1 MSELEELPEGYWE
14 RQERFHRALAKIKS
28 KSNTTTIPS
37 YREVVDKLEE
47 LEKENE
53 LLGRRYDELTKLIRK
68 QGKDKV
74 DCGDR
79 FLRNYAKGWD

>member
-1 MSELEELPEGYWE
+1 MSDTYWDK
-14 RQERFHRALAKIKS
+14 QERFHRALAKIKS
-28 KSNTTTIPS
+28 NSTAATIPS

-47 LEKENE
+47 LERENE

-74 DCGDR
+74 GCGDR

>member
-1 MSELEELPEGYWE
+1 MSDTYWDK
-14 RQERFHRALAKIKS
+14 QERFHRALAKIKS
-28 KSNTTTIPS
+28 NSTTTTIPS

-47 LEKENE
+47 LEKENA

>member
-1 MSELEELPEGYWE
+1 MSDTYWDK
-14 RQERFHRALAKIKS
+14 QERFHRALAKIKS
-28 KSNTTTIPS
+28 NSTTTTIPS
-37 YREVVDKLEE
+37 YREVLDKLEE
-47 LEKENE
+47 LERENE

>member
-1 MSELEELPEGYWE
+1 MSDTYWDK
-14 RQERFHRALAKIKS
+14 QERFHRALAKIKS
-28 KSNTTTIPS
+28 NSTTTTTTIPS

-47 LEKENE
+47 LERENE

-68 QGKDKV
+68 QGKDNV

-79 FLRNYAKGWD
+79 FLRNYAKDYD

>member
-1 MSELEELPEGYWE
+1 
-14 RQERFHRALAKIKS
+14 
-28 KSNTTTIPS
+28 
-37 YREVVDKLEE
+37 VDKLEE

-68 QGKDKV
+68 QGKDSV

-79 FLRNYAKGWD
+79 FLRNYAKDYD

>member
-28 KSNTTTIPS
+28 NSTTTIPS

-68 QGKDKV
+68 QGKDSV

-79 FLRNYAKGWD
+79 FLRNYAKDYD

>member
-1 MSELEELPEGYWE
+1 MSDTYWDK
-14 RQERFHRALAKIKS
+14 QERFHRALAKIKS
-28 KSNTTTIPS
+28 NSTTTTIPS

-47 LEKENE
+47 LEKENA

-68 QGKDKV
+68 QGKDSV

>member
-1 MSELEELPEGYWE
+1 MSDTYWDK
-14 RQERFHRALAKIKS
+14 QERFHRALAKIKS
-28 KSNTTTIPS
+28 NSTTTTIPS
-37 YREVVDKLEE
+37 YREAVDKLEE
-47 LEKENE
+47 LERENE

>member
-28 KSNTTTIPS
+28 NSTTTIPS

-47 LEKENE
+47 LEKENA

-68 QGKDKV
+68 QGKDSV

-79 FLRNYAKGWD
+79 FLRNYAKDYD

>member
-1 MSELEELPEGYWE
+1 MSDTYWDK
-14 RQERFHRALAKIKS
+14 QERFHRALAKIKS
-28 KSNTTTIPS
+28 NSTTATIPS

-47 LEKENE
+47 LERENE